1 MTDSIKTTLRLTKLS
16 ARDRMDV
23 DANITNVTN
32 PWGELKERYTKP
44 SHQQSAMAETMT
56 KWVVRCARD
65 TNHPDFGLVP
75 TQIDADLNIPN
86 STVGQNL
93 EHGTSVWAA
102 GVAALE
108 QQRIW
113 MAKGGVG
120 RAALDLLTTEDV
132 SFRVVTIT
140 YCLPCNTQSEAQAMV
155 DGINE
160 TGKVLNPRWKFA
172 NSRNLTVNLPERT
185 FTVTAY
191 IKTNLEHCAFP
202 DGAPVEGLINQA
214 LYIVRVE
221 VKLGLRFLQKHE
233 LVSLDSWRDAYEK
246 GVYEAIFNATV
257 RKALRL
263 GQLRH
268 KAPREE
274 VFQRLTPDLGRLLR
288 GYLNGRD
295 PRKFQNVVDNA
306 SPAKRFSV
314 LRLEILRVAKIDI
327 DIPWAEHVKLRCFEL
342 DTQLRY
348 PGDYVP
354 SDAHTPWCFCK
365 ANWSSLYRQLR
376 RKYASALATAAL
388 KAELWAISTAIPITP
403 QPS

>member
-44 SHQQSAMAETMT
+44 SHQQSAMAKTKT

-65 TNHPDFGLVP
+65 DKHPDYGLVP
-75 TQIDADLNIPN
+75 THIDADLNIPN

-113 MAKGGVG
+113 MAEGGVG

-132 SFRVVTIT
+132 SLRGVTIT
-140 YCLPCNTQSEAQAMV
+140 YCLPRHTQAEAQAMV
-155 DGINE
+155 DAINV

-185 FTVTAY
+185 YTITAY
-191 IKTNLEHCAFP
+191 IKTELKHCKFP
-202 DGAPVEGLINQA
+202 DGAPVDELIDQA

-221 VKLGLRFLQKHE
+221 VKLGLRFLRKLE
-233 LVSLDSWRDAYEK
+233 MVELDSWRDAYEK

-257 RKALRL
+257 REDLRL

-274 VFQRLTPDLGRLLR
+274 VFQRLSTDLDRLLR
-288 GYLNGRD
+288 GYLDGRD
-295 PRKFQNVVDNA
+295 PRKFKNVVDNA

-342 DTQLRY
+342 NAQLRY
-348 PGDYVP
+348 PGDYKP
-354 SDAHTPWCFCK
+354 SEAHRPWCFCK
-365 ANWSSLYRQLR
+365 TNWSNLYNRLR
-376 RKYASALATAAL
+376 AKYY
-388 KAELWAISTAIPITP
+388 AELAAFIQRSELRNSAPTTADVAL
-403 QPS
+403 